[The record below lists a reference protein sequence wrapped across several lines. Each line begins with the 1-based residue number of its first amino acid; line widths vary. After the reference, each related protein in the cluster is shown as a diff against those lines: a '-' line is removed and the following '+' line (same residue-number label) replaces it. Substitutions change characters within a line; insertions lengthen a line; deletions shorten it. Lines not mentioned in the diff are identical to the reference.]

1 MMGSDIPQIC
11 LKIILLAITFT
22 SMPKCVYTSTF
33 TFMNNRRKFEPSLTS
48 SYTIHQLTH
57 DQGQKSIHI
66 YSPRHP
72 VLVPRPFVRE
82 EIPVILLGLK
92 KNKTLLLRI
101 FNDALKVEHL
111 KLKAEAVGTHIVQNS
126 F

>member
-11 LKIILLAITFT
+11 LKIILLAITKLPCP
-22 SMPKCVYTSTF
+22 SVYTSTF

-92 KNKTLLLRI
+92 KK
-101 FNDALKVEHL
+101 
-111 KLKAEAVGTHIVQNS
+111 
-126 F
+126 

>member
-1 MMGSDIPQIC
+1 
-11 LKIILLAITFT
+11 
-22 SMPKCVYTSTF
+22 
-33 TFMNNRRKFEPSLTS
+33 MNNRRKFEPSLTS

-111 KLKAEAVGTHIVQNS
+111 KLKAEVVGTHIVQNS

>member
-1 MMGSDIPQIC
+1 MFKNHTLSYLPNFHAQVC
-11 LKIILLAITFT
+11 T
-22 SMPKCVYTSTF
+22 YTSAI

-66 YSPRHP
+66 YTHRP

-82 EIPVILLGLK
+82 EIPVILFGLK